1 MEFKSIYFNT
11 IQNHIFQSHYKS
23 YISMEFKSIYLNE
36 IIIWI
41 DRTPLFEAIEEK
53 ENEIV
58 KLLLENDKIDVN
70 ILYIS
75 QLF

>member
-1 MEFKSIYFNT
+1 
-11 IQNHIFQSHYKS
+11 
-23 YISMEFKSIYLNE
+23 MEFKSIYLNE

-58 KLLLENDKIDVN
+58 KLLLENEKIDVN